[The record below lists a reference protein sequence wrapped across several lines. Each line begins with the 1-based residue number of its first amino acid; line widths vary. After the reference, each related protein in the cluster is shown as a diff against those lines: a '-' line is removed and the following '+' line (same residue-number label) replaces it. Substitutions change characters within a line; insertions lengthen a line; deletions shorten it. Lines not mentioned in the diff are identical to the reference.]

1 MSDRRERIPAEE
13 VPDPKRWKLPF
24 WTEPKHIIHAEEE
37 LEAEDDSEVV
47 VEDEEIE
54 IEPLTA
60 DQLESIRQEAYN
72 EGLEQGLIEG
82 RQKGEKL
89 GFEEG
94 QKEGLIQGKEE
105 GNQQGYEEGLA
116 KGEKVAL
123 NEGESKS
130 AALASQIQSNM
141 RHLEKSISDQTSA
154 IEKILPELVI
164 ALAQAVISEELDQ
177 GSEHIVNL
185 VQQALNALPTDS
197 KGLTIECNSLDLPFL
212 EAAQEHT
219 DFEAKFKANS
229 TIQPGGC
236 KVTSQHSSID
246 FTQSERWHSVLKQY
260 HKQLQLGLSKLD
272 DIQQGFIDETDSI
285 EHTADAEHTSEKN
298 EAADEP
304 SDLGSQQT
312 SPPESIQ
319 NKEIPA
325 TKIEESS
332 EEKHDESPSESADNE
347 TAPDQMTHAE
357 PNPEEAPKTDQQAVI
372 DSTDTASQDMDT
384 ETDSSIEQEQS
395 HDSTP
400 DMNPPET
407 GGEHE

>member
-37 LEAEDDSEVV
+37 LEEDDSDVV

-94 QKEGLIQGKEE
+94 KKEGLIQGKEE
-105 GNQQGYEEGLA
+105 GSKQGYEEGLA
-116 KGEKVAL
+116 KGEKTAL
-123 NEGESKS
+123 DEGESKS

-141 RHLEKSISDQTSA
+141 RHLESAISEQTSA

-219 DFEAKFKANS
+219 DFEAKFKVSSA
-229 TIQPGGC
+229 IQPGGC
-236 KVTSQHSSID
+236 KVSSQHSSID
-246 FTQSERWHSVLKQY
+246 FTQSERWHLVLKQY
-260 HKQLQLGLSKLD
+260 HQQLQLGLSQID
-272 DIQQGFIDETDSI
+272 DIQQGFQDESESI
-285 EHTADAEHTSEKN
+285 EAQTSTEIDNEPTDELTDEDSAHTAQSEPIKN
-298 EAADEP
+298 EATGELNTDMPVVENSDQNASETMGGDATSDEAIHSEHHTEQH
-304 SDLGSQQT
+304 SDEVAQSEQQDA
-312 SPPESIQ
+312 
-319 NKEIPA
+319 NDA
-325 TKIEESS
+325 LS
-332 EEKHDESPSESADNE
+332 EEIID
-347 TAPDQMTHAE
+347 T
-357 PNPEEAPKTDQQAVI
+357 KTDASSDHGNNTEA
-372 DSTDTASQDMDT
+372 DSQ
-384 ETDSSIEQEQS
+384 
-395 HDSTP
+395 
-400 DMNPPET
+400 DMNPPEP
-407 GGEHE
+407 EADDE